1 MNGSCGS
8 GFDSTRH
15 NTRRLLNRWFW
26 WRLLPALCFCGGV
39 NASAA
44 GPFFNVVDYGA
55 RNDGSASATAA
66 FRAAIQAA
74 KAAGGGTVYVPAG
87 KYVTGPIELVSNL
100 VFDIDAGAVLRFQA
114 SREDLSYTKGRLE
127 GTECITPQPL
137 IGGHDL
143 ENVTIRGRGT
153 ITTDNAEWLKL
164 VRQPE
169 AAAARTV
176 WMNINRALNLKQ
188 PVAAEDFQKAA
199 PALRP
204 SFIRTMDSKN
214 VLIEGLH
221 IIGSSM
227 WTVHILYSQN
237 VTIRDLIIETFP
249 GANTDGMDIDSSQ
262 DVRISNCYLDTGDD
276 AICLKS
282 GKDADGLRVN
292 RPTANVAITNCTVH
306 HGHGAVVLGS
316 ETSGGFHNIVAS
328 NIVCQGTQ
336 KGVRIK
342 STRGRGGVIENVR
355 FDHWTM
361 DGVDEAINVTNY
373 YTRGP
378 EEPVSERTPVFRNI
392 AISNMTINHSPLMIN
407 IEGLPEMPVTGLQI
421 SNIIATGTVGMRAYN
436 TQSMELHNVQVNP
449 EVGPAFLI
457 RDSKELL
464 LDQVSTHTPVAGSPV
479 IRLDRCPGAIV
490 RASRAFAGT
499 STFLAVAPDELKD
512 VVLESNTLGKAGKAT
527 EETAVD
533 LWKAPLPVHTIR

>member
-8 GFDSTRH
+8 GFDSTQH

-26 WRLLPALCFCGGV
+26 WLLLPALCFCAGV

-44 GPFFNVVDYGA
+44 GPFFNVADYGA
-55 RNDGSASATAA
+55 RNDGAASSTAA

-188 PVAAEDFQKAA
+188 PVSPEDFQKAA
-199 PALRP
+199 LALRP

-436 TQSMELHNVQVNP
+436 TQSMELHNVQVNS

-464 LDQVSTHTPVAGSPV
+464 LDQVSAHTPVAGSPV

-490 RASRAFAGT
+490 RASRAFSGT
-499 STFLAVAPDELKD
+499 GTFLAVAPGELKD
-512 VVLESNTLGKAGKAT
+512 IVLESNTLGKAGKAT

>member
-8 GFDSTRH
+8 GFDSTQH

-26 WRLLPALCFCGGV
+26 WLLLPALCFCAGV

-44 GPFFNVVDYGA
+44 GPFFNVADYGA
-55 RNDGSASATAA
+55 RNDGAASSTAA

-100 VFDIDAGAVLRFQA
+100 VFDIDAGAVLRFEA
-114 SREDLSYTKGRLE
+114 SREGLSYTKGRLE

-188 PVAAEDFQKAA
+188 PVSPEDFQKAA
-199 PALRP
+199 LALRP

-436 TQSMELHNVQVNP
+436 TQSMELHNVQVNS

-464 LDQVSTHTPVAGSPV
+464 LDQVSAHTPVAGSPV

-490 RASRAFAGT
+490 RASRAFSGT
-499 STFLAVAPDELKD
+499 GTFLAVAPGELKD
-512 VVLESNTLGKAGKAT
+512 IVLESNTLGKAGKAT

>member
-1 MNGSCGS
+1 MRRIS
-8 GFDSTRH
+8 GR
-15 NTRRLLNRWFW
+15 
-26 WRLLPALCFCGGV
+26 RLLPAVCYFIAV
-39 NASAA
+39 NAWSA
-44 GPFFNVVDYGA
+44 GPLFNVMDYGA

-66 FRAAIQAA
+66 IRSAIQAA

-100 VFDIDAGAVLRFQA
+100 VFEIDAGAVLQFAA
-114 SREDLSYTKGRLE
+114 SREGLTYTKGRME
-127 GTECITPQPL
+127 GTEGITPVPL

-153 ITTDNAEWLKL
+153 LTTDNAQWLAL
-164 VRQPE
+164 MRQPDGT
-169 AAAARTV
+169 AARTIWTGV
-176 WMNINRALNLKQ
+176 IRSLNLKQ
-188 PVAAEDFQKAA
+188 PVAPEDYQKAA

-204 SFIRTMDSKN
+204 SFIRTMESKN
-214 VLIEGLH
+214 ILIEGIH
-221 IIGSSM
+221 IVGSSM
-227 WTVHILYSQN
+227 WTIHILYSQN
-237 VTIRDLIIETFP
+237 VRIRDVTIETFP

-262 DVRISNCYLDTGDD
+262 DVMISNCYLDTGDD
-276 AICLKS
+276 GICLKS

-292 RPTANVAITNCTVH
+292 RPTANVTINNCTVH
-306 HGHGAVVLGS
+306 HAHGAVVLGS

-342 STRGRGGVIENVR
+342 STRGRGNLIENVR

-361 DGVDEAINVTNY
+361 DSVDEAINVTNY

-392 AISNMTINHSPLMIN
+392 AISNMTINKSPLMIN
-407 IEGLPEMPVTGLQI
+407 IEGLPEMPVSGLQL
-421 SNIIATGTVGMRAYN
+421 SNIIATGKMGMRAYN
-436 TQSMELHNVQVNP
+436 TLAMELHNVQVNP

-457 RDSKELL
+457 RDSKDLEM
-464 LDQVSTHTPVAGSPV
+464 DEVSTRKPIEGTPV
-479 IRLDRCPGAIV
+479 IRLDRCPDAIV

-499 STFLAVAPDELKD
+499 GTFLAAGPGELKNI
-512 VVLESNTLGKAGKAT
+512 VLEGNALGKAQKAT

-533 LWKAPLPVHTIR
+533 FWKIPLPVQIVR

>member
-1 MNGSCGS
+1 MFIQHGGFMN
-8 GFDSTRH
+8 TTNR
-15 NTRRLLNRWFW
+15 RRLLPV
-26 WRLLPALCFCGGV
+26 LLALACGNVWG
-39 NASAA
+39 AS
-44 GPFFNVVDYGA
+44 PVFNVADYGA
-55 RNDGSASATAA
+55 HKDGSASATAA
-66 FRAAIQAA
+66 IRSAIQAA

-87 KYVTGPIELVSNL
+87 KYVTGPIQLVSNMVL
-100 VFDIDAGAVLRFQA
+100 DIDAGAVLSFEA
-114 SREDLSYTKGRLE
+114 SRADLTYTKGRLE
-127 GTECITPQPL
+127 GTECITPVPL

-153 ITTDNAEWLKL
+153 ITTENALWLAL

-169 AAAARTV
+169 AVAARTT
-176 WMNINRALNLKQ
+176 WMGIMRALNLKQ
-188 PVAAEDFQKAA
+188 PVPPEDFQKAA
-199 PALRP
+199 PSLRP
-204 SFIRTMDSKN
+204 SFIRFMESKN

-221 IIGSSM
+221 IVGSSM

-306 HGHGAVVLGS
+306 RGHGAVVLGS

-342 STRGRGGVIENVR
+342 STRGRGGLIENVR

-361 DGVDEAINVTNY
+361 DNVDEAINVTNY

-407 IEGLPEMPVTGLQI
+407 IEGLPEMPVNGLQI
-421 SNIIATGTVGMRAYN
+421 SNVIATGKVGMRAYN
-436 TQSMELHNVQVNP
+436 TRALELHNVQVNP

-457 RDSKELL
+457 RDSKELE
-464 LDQVSTHTPVAGSPV
+464 LDHVSTRTPVAGSPV
-479 IRLDRCPGAIV
+479 VRLDRCPDAIV
-490 RASRAFAGT
+490 RDSRAFAETG
-499 STFLAVAPDELKD
+499 TFLAVGSGELKS
-512 VVLESNTLGKAGKAT
+512 VVLEHNTLGRAKKAS
-527 EETAVD
+527 EESADD
-533 LWKAPLPVHTIR
+533 LWKAPLPVQTVR